1 MTLSKTTRSCSGSKD
16 KMIFRLFLLFIL
28 IIYSWN
34 CAGLDIQKMAHDDP
48 AALIA
53 LEDSLT
59 ERGRSPAI
67 ITALVAANN
76 ALGLVALEAEDY
88 KKGIDHFSR
97 AVGLSELD
105 TLSRY
110 NLLIAE
116 GHLLYKRGNKDG
128 LWDAIQN
135 YHKAAQLKPDLGD
148 PHYYIGQ
155 SYHKLGNT
163 DFDLILESYE
173 KALTLNLSSHLRETI
188 EAAHARVSKR
198 DQLLKDFWK

>member
-16 KMIFRLFLLFIL
+16 KMISRLYLLFIL
-28 IIYSWN
+28 IIYSWH
-34 CAGLDIQKMAHDDP
+34 CAGINIQKMARDDP

-53 LEDSLT
+53 LEDSLS
-59 ERGRSPAI
+59 ERGLSPAI
-67 ITALVAANN
+67 ISALVAAHNT
-76 ALGLVALEAEDY
+76 LGLAALEAEDY
-88 KKGIDHFSR
+88 KKGIDHFSK

-128 LWDAIQN
+128 LWEAIQN

-155 SYHKLGNT
+155 SYHKLGDS

-173 KALTLNLSSHLRETI
+173 MALTLNLSSHLRDKT

-198 DQLLKDFWK
+198 DTLLKDFWK

>member
-28 IIYSWN
+28 IIYSWD
-34 CAGLDIQKMAHDDP
+34 CAGIDIQKMARDDP
-48 AALIA
+48 DALIA
-53 LEDSLT
+53 LEDSLS
-59 ERGRSPAI
+59 ERGLSPATI
-67 ITALVAANN
+67 NALVAAHN
-76 ALGLVALEAEDY
+76 ALGLTALEAEDY

-97 AVGLSELD
+97 AVRLSKLD

-116 GHLLYKRGNKDG
+116 GHQLYKRGNKNG

-135 YHKAAQLKPDLGD
+135 YHKAAQLKPNLGD

-155 SYHKLGNT
+155 AYHKLGDT

-173 KALTLNLSSHLRETI
+173 KALTLSLSSHIREEI
-188 EAAHARVSKR
+188 EVEHSRLSKR

>member
-1 MTLSKTTRSCSGSKD
+1 MCIR
-16 KMIFRLFLLFIL
+16 
-28 IIYSWN
+28 
-34 CAGLDIQKMAHDDP
+34 
-48 AALIA
+48 
-53 LEDSLT
+53 DS
-59 ERGRSPAI
+59 
-67 ITALVAANN
+67 
-76 ALGLVALEAEDY
+76 
-88 KKGIDHFSR
+88 FSR
-97 AVGLSELD
+97 AVSLSELD

-135 YHKAAQLKPDLGD
+135 YHKAAQLKPNLGD

-173 KALTLNLSSHLRETI
+173 KALTLNLSSHLRGTI

>member
-1 MTLSKTTRSCSGSKD
+1 
-16 KMIFRLFLLFIL
+16 MIFRLLLFFIL
-28 IIYSWN
+28 VIYSWH
-34 CAGLDIQKMAHDDP
+34 CAGIDIQKMARDDP

-53 LEDSLT
+53 LEDSLS
-59 ERGRSPAI
+59 ERGLSPAI
-67 ITALVAANN
+67 INALVAAHN
-76 ALGLVALEAEDY
+76 ALGLAALETEDY
-88 KKGIDHFSR
+88 KKGIGHFSR
-97 AVGLSELD
+97 AMGLSELD

-155 SYHKLGNT
+155 SYHKLGDT

-173 KALTLNLSSHLRETI
+173 KALTLNLSSNLREKTE
-188 EAAHARVSKR
+188 EAHTRVSKR
-198 DQLLKDFWK
+198 DQLLKDFWR

>member
-1 MTLSKTTRSCSGSKD
+1 MTLSKTTRSCSGSED
-16 KMIFRLFLLFIL
+16 KMISRLFLFFIL
-28 IIYSWN
+28 VIYSWD
-34 CAGLDIQKMAHDDP
+34 CAGIDIQNMARDDP

-53 LEDSLT
+53 LEDSLS
-59 ERGRSPAI
+59 ERGLSPTI
-67 ITALVAANN
+67 ITALVTAHN
-76 ALGLVALEAEDY
+76 ALGLAALEAEDY
-88 KKGIDHFSR
+88 KKGLDHFSR

-173 KALTLNLSSHLRETI
+173 KALTLNLSSHLRGTI

>member
-1 MTLSKTTRSCSGSKD
+1 
-16 KMIFRLFLLFIL
+16 MISRLFLLFIL
-28 IIYSWN
+28 IIYTWN
-34 CAGLDIQKMAHDDP
+34 CVGTSYQKMARDDP
-48 AALIA
+48 VALIA
-53 LEDSLT
+53 LEDSLS
-59 ERGRSPAI
+59 ERGPSPAVI
-67 ITALVAANN
+67 SALVAAHNI
-76 ALGLVALEAEDY
+76 LGLAALESEDY
-88 KKGIDHFSR
+88 KKAIDHFSK

-110 NLLIAE
+110 NLLMVE

-148 PHYYIGQ
+148 PHYFIGQ
-155 SYHKLGNT
+155 SYHKLGDT

-173 KALTLNLSSHLRETI
+173 KALTLNLSSHLREKI
-188 EAAHARVSKR
+188 EEAHARVSKR

>member
-1 MTLSKTTRSCSGSKD
+1 MILSKTTRSYSGSKD
-16 KMIFRLFLLFIL
+16 NMIPRLFLLFIL
-28 IIYSWN
+28 IIYTWN
-34 CAGLDIQKMAHDDP
+34 CVGTSYQKMARDDP

-53 LEDSLT
+53 LEDSLS
-59 ERGRSPAI
+59 ERGPSPSVI
-67 ITALVAANN
+67 SALVAAHNI
-76 ALGLVALEAEDY
+76 LGIAALESEDY
-88 KKGIDHFSR
+88 KKGIDHFSK

-135 YHKAAQLKPDLGD
+135 YYKAAQLKPDLGD

-155 SYHKLGNT
+155 SYHKIGDT

-173 KALTLNLSSHLRETI
+173 KALTLNLSSHIREKTK
-188 EAAHARVSKR
+188 AAHARAAQR
-198 DQLLKDFWK
+198 DKLLKDFWK

>member
-1 MTLSKTTRSCSGSKD
+1 MWYFAWDL
-16 KMIFRLFLLFIL
+16 
-28 IIYSWN
+28 
-34 CAGLDIQKMAHDDP
+34 P
-48 AALIA
+48 
-53 LEDSLT
+53 
-59 ERGRSPAI
+59 
-67 ITALVAANN
+67 TALSAHGDLIVFPDMYTPVLLARARYYMWQFKDNLQ
-76 ALGLVALEAEDY
+76 ASAFAAEDY
-88 KKGIDHFSR
+88 KKGIDHFSK

-155 SYHKLGNT
+155 SYHKLGDT
-163 DFDLILESYE
+163 DFDLFVESYE
-173 KALTLNLSSHLRETI
+173 MALTLNLSPHLRDKTK
-188 EAAHARVSKR
+188 AAHARASQR
-198 DQLLKDFWK
+198 DKLLKDFWK